1 MRHQDGGMCVLLLQ
15 DLLQSCSRGGRR
27 YVPAEAILGR
37 VCKASC
43 RKCKPEEN
51 HVSRRS
57 GTKRTRTSE
66 GEGQLIEGQLIA
78 RGRGAQAHQSSV
90 RRTMQERPPAKN
102 TDDMRNDDSSESE
115 GSRDGEQEQP
125 SRFQDSL
132 GIRMCAADPRYITHE

>member
-1 MRHQDGGMCVLLLQ
+1 MCVLLLQ

-102 TDDMRNDDSSESE
+102 TDDMWND
-115 GSRDGEQEQP
+115 
-125 SRFQDSL
+125 
-132 GIRMCAADPRYITHE
+132 